1 MAVFE
6 AHLTAALTAAGLP
19 YEEAQIAKAVAFK
32 ELLIAANRNTN
43 LTAITDES
51 EMASKHFADS
61 LLLLRHADLP
71 EGATLVDIGS
81 GPGFPGIPLKIFR
94 PDLKIMLLE
103 SAGKKCRFLTEAV
116 DALALKDISVYC
128 GRAEEMGREATYRA
142 HFQCATARA
151 VADFA
156 VLLEYA
162 LPLLNIGGKF
172 FCFKGPEAEAE
183 LPLAGEALALCG
195 GSLEKVEHY
204 TISQTEYRRCLL
216 TVRKTA
222 PCGEKYPR
230 RPGIPAK
237 RPL

>member
-6 AHLTAALTAAGLP
+6 AHLTAALTAAGLR
-19 YEEAQIAKAVAFK
+19 YEEEKIAKAVAFK
-32 ELLIAANRNTN
+32 DLLIAANRSTN

-51 EMASKHFADS
+51 EMAIKHFADS
-61 LLLLRHADLP
+61 LLLLQYADLP
-71 EGATLVDIGS
+71 EGATLVDIGA

-103 SAGKKCRFLTEAV
+103 SAGKKCRFLTEV
-116 DALALKDISVYC
+116 IDVLALKDISVYC
-128 GRAEEMGREATYRA
+128 GRAEEMGRDASYRG

-151 VADFA
+151 VADLA

-162 LPLLNIGGKF
+162 LPLLAIGGRL

-183 LPLAGEALALCG
+183 LPMAGEALALCG

-204 TISQTEYRRCLL
+204 TIPHSEYRRCLL
-216 TVRKTA
+216 TVQKTA

-230 RPGIPAK
+230 RPGMPSK